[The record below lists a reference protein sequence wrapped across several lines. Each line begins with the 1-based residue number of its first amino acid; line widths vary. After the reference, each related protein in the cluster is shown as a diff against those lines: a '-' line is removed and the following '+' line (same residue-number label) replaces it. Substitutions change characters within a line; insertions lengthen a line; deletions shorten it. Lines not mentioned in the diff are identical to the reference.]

1 MGRYGLQA
9 LTMIVLLGGLV
20 DLGMSPL
27 EAIRSATIVAAEVLA
42 LDDRGQVAED
52 LVADIIAVWVI
63 RSKTSPCCSA

>member
-1 MGRYGLQA
+1 
-9 LTMIVLLGGLV
+9 
-20 DLGMSPL
+20 MSPL

-63 RSKTSPCCSA
+63 RSKTSPCWSA